1 MMKAV
6 SFMYVRPPGYN
17 AESAKAAE
25 IADAS
30 QPPAAAA
37 SSSSN
42 SMYLFFS
49 SLLATLTI
57 FSTSFRYT
65 PCFFAGIPNQW
76 LVITRRNQGL
86 KMLLAVLYPPKK
98 SFKSSLMLRGIFP
111 SHLVCHL
118 PAYASYRFMMLP
130 SFCSILKPL
139 LNAVCILANWRFYR
153 G

>member
-42 SMYLFFS
+42 SMYLHFS
-49 SLLATLTI
+49 SLLVTLTI
-57 FSTSFRYT
+57 FSTSFHYT
-65 PCFFAGIPNQW
+65 PCFFAGIPNQS
-76 LVITRRNQGL
+76 LVMTRRNQGL

-98 SFKSSLMLRGIFP
+98 IFKSSLMLRGMFL
-111 SHLVCHL
+111 SSSLSLASLCFVC
-118 PAYASYRFMMLP
+118 FMILP

-139 LNAVCILANWRFYR
+139 LNGVCIFVYGRFYS